1 MFKDDPQKFLIL
13 ELKEKVADVLEKV
26 ERSFDVILLNSI
38 NHAIDTLVLNKDKEE
53 SYKIRKDK
61 FRATLQELSLEAE
74 ACVNIQIRRSIIPIV
89 NNLIE
94 WTDDTL

>member
-1 MFKDDPQKFLIL
+1 MFKDDPQRFLIL
-13 ELKEKVADVLEKV
+13 ELKEKVATVLEKV
-26 ERSFDVILLNSI
+26 ERKFDILLLNSI
-38 NHAIDTLVLNKDKEE
+38 NHAIDTLMLNKDNEFE
-53 SYKIRKDK
+53 YKIRKDK

-74 ACVNIQIRRSIIPIV
+74 ACVNIQIRRSIIPVV